1 MNEWLR
7 DNLVCPRDKQKLQT
21 DGQNLICL
29 QNHVYPVIDD
39 IPIMLLDETNPTHG
53 YITTTLEK
61 VAEIHLSEQT
71 GNEESTDFEN
81 RNEVDPFVQSEIV
94 HTCGNLYVSLINN
107 LNRYPIPELRLPD
120 GSGKRLLDVGCN
132 WGRWTIA
139 AAQNGYQPVGID
151 PSLDAVLAARRVSR
165 QLGAAAD
172 FVVGDSRNLPF
183 ASGCFD
189 VGFSYSVFQH
199 FSKEDAK
206 ISLNE
211 IARVLKKGG
220 KSLVQ
225 MPNKYGVRSFYNQLR
240 RGFSKPEGFDVRYW
254 TPTELMKTFTQKF
267 GKTEI
272 SVDCYFGLN
281 VQKKDV
287 DLFPARY
294 KAVVYSSEILRSWS
308 RKLPFMTNVADS
320 IYLESI
326 KR

>member
-7 DNLVCPRDKQKLQT
+7 DNLVCPRDKQKLRT
-21 DGQNLICL
+21 DGQNLICRE
-29 QNHVYPVIDD
+29 NHIYPVIDD
-39 IPIMLLDETNPTHG
+39 IPVMLLDEMNPTHG

-61 VAEIHLSEQT
+61 VAEINSSEQT
-71 GNEESTDFEN
+71 GNEESTNFES
-81 RNEVDPFVQSEIV
+81 RNGVDPFVQSEIV

-139 AAQNGYQPVGID
+139 AAQNDYQSVGID

-165 QLGAAAD
+165 QLGAATD
-172 FVVGDSRNLPF
+172 FVVGDSRYLPF

-206 ISLNE
+206 ISLDE

-254 TPTELMKTFTQKF
+254 TLAELLKTFTQKF
-267 GKTEI
+267 GETEI

-320 IYLESI
+320 IYLEST